1 MHLYKT
7 MYKRNYKKMHKQ
19 KWLKSNVHWVNWVP
33 RMTLIWWQLGWAS
46 KGTWQPSYENR
57 GHPWVRRHCEGI
69 WAICSRLVRRKKVCR
84 VSFEFWAK
92 CRTEVWEFMKHSRS
106 EATVGKRARMG
117 IKGESEYK
125 CRQSWVRTWGPTPG
139 GTGDRTPT
147 EEPGKPAS
155 WTGCG
160 QKTPEL
166 REKRKLETNEWH
178 QI

>member
-1 MHLYKT
+1 MVIFMHLYKT

-69 WAICSRLVRRKKVCR
+69 WAMCSRLVRRKKVCR

-106 EATVGKRARMG
+106 EATVGKRANERL
-117 IKGESEYK
+117 
-125 CRQSWVRTWGPTPG
+125 
-139 GTGDRTPT
+139 
-147 EEPGKPAS
+147 
-155 WTGCG
+155 
-160 QKTPEL
+160 EL
-166 REKRKLETNEWH
+166 LLQKRKEVSLKISEILMFCKCVVN
-178 QI
+178 ILVF